1 MKNFIRSALSP
12 FVLLATLWIC
22 HANTPVDG
30 FRERIFKNERGET
43 MPYRLFVPSNYD
55 AKKKYPIVLWLHGG
69 GGRGNDN
76 LKQISGGTKTAIWPF
91 HGAEDRAI
99 SVERSRRMIAVIR
112 KAGGNPRYTE
122 YADVGHN
129 SWERAFKEPRLLDW
143 VFGQKSKEQQ

>member
-1 MKNFIRSALSP
+1 MTNFIRSALSP

-76 LKQISGGTKTAIWPF
+76 LKQISGGNLSGTRFWTS
-91 HGAEDRAI
+91 AEAQKKYPSFVLAPQCPDEQMWTTVEDASRLI
-99 SVERSRRMIAVIR
+99 S
-112 KAGGNPRYTE
+112 
-122 YADVGHN
+122 
-129 SWERAFKEPRLLDW
+129 
-143 VFGQKSKEQQ
+143 